1 MSFFVF
7 MIRVVIERSR
17 EGWVCFFDFLCCDMY
32 RAYLYETLYI
42 RILHSFKNDKDIF
55 KNLHRLSIDA
65 KTLVLDR
72 TTQSQR
78 KHSNHMKL

>member
-1 MSFFVF
+1 MLGEKFDAQTPTLRSSARGYNH
-7 MIRVVIERSR
+7 MKIVV
-17 EGWVCFFDFLCCDMY
+17 
-32 RAYLYETLYI
+32 TLI
-42 RILHSFKNDKDIF
+42 VIKHCMLLSTLKDIF